1 MSLKTEINFM
11 QLVNK
16 VIKDYD
22 NNFVNNIKYHE
33 SVEIAILR
41 WVQSVKEKVGD
52 LYSLRT
58 TIQDATN
65 ELSYELRTTKDVM
78 DITRLSYSVDILKTC
93 LFIIDIELEKQKTSE
108 MYVL

>member
-33 SVEIAILR
+33 SVEIAILM

-52 LYSLRT
+52 LCSLRT

>member
-1 MSLKTEINFM
+1 M

-33 SVEIAILR
+33 SVEIAILM

-93 LFIIDIELEKQKTSE
+93 LFIIALDLEKQEASE
-108 MYVL
+108 MYLV